1 MNDRVEEQQEQKN
14 IQPGK
19 EKETNECERPCKR
32 MRSEEQLLPA
42 VVHCYRAFN
51 VHNFNSVDFK
61 FFSNGM
67 LSADNG
73 VMHGQWRL
81 ERQNIRITWQKIGV
95 EACAHQYLY
104 VNIAE
109 NLWAYKAE
117 VADCNSVM
125 VRL

>member
-1 MNDRVEEQQEQKN
+1 MNVKGPAN
-14 IQPGK
+14 ACGL
-19 EKETNECERPCKR
+19 
-32 MRSEEQLLPA
+32 RSNSRLLLS
-42 VVHCYRAFN
+42 VVT
-51 VHNFNSVDFK
+51 VPSMSTTSTGVDFK
-61 FFSNGM
+61 FLSNGM

>member
-1 MNDRVEEQQEQKN
+1 MNDRVEEQQEQQH

-19 EKETNECERPCKR
+19 EKENNECERPCKR

-51 VHNFNSVDFK
+51 VHNFNCVDFK

-81 ERQNIRITWQKIGV
+81 ERQNIRITWQKNWCGGMRASILV
-95 EACAHQYLY
+95 CQ
-104 VNIAE
+104 
-109 NLWAYKAE
+109 
-117 VADCNSVM
+117 DCGEPVG
-125 VRL
+125 LQG